1 MEGCSAI
8 GRMNLCKEIIMKLYL
23 VKFQF
28 SKKECYALW
37 YTDDV
42 DGFLLDDNGKIRS
55 FASEEETRLFA
66 NREGYYLDDEIAL
79 ISSDTLLSFGR
90 EEIDCN
96 FILTYWNIF
105 SDLART
111 VNCKFLGDNSD
122 GDVEGIYQKLF
133 YGCNLSA
140 IRKDG
145 EIFVP
150 EWNESER
157 KRLAEIL
164 DNGFKILSDA
174 IV

>member
-1 MEGCSAI
+1 M
-8 GRMNLCKEIIMKLYL
+8 CKEIITKLYL

-28 SKKECYALW
+28 RKKECYALW

-55 FASEEETRLFA
+55 FASEEKARIFGK
-66 NREGYYLDDEIAL
+66 REGYYLDDEIVS
-79 ISSDTLLSFGR
+79 ISSDILLSFGR

-96 FILTYWNIF
+96 LILTYWNIF
-105 SDLART
+105 SDLARS

-133 YGCNLSA
+133 YGCNLPA

-145 EIFVP
+145 EIFSL
-150 EWNESER
+150 EWNESEKR
-157 KRLAEIL
+157 RLAEIL

>member
-23 VKFQF
+23 VKFHF

-55 FASEEETRLFA
+55 FVS
-66 NREGYYLDDEIAL
+66 
-79 ISSDTLLSFGR
+79 

-96 FILTYWNIF
+96 LILTYWNIF

-111 VNCKFLGDNSD
+111 VNCKFLGDNSG

-133 YGCNLSA
+133 YGCNLPA

-157 KRLAEIL
+157 KRLAEIF
-164 DNGFKILSDA
+164 DNGFRILSDA
-174 IV
+174 IE

>member
-1 MEGCSAI
+1 M
-8 GRMNLCKEIIMKLYL
+8 CKEIIMKLYL

-42 DGFLLDDNGKIRS
+42 DGFILDENGKIRS
-55 FASEEETRLFA
+55 FASEEKTRLFA
-66 NREGYYLDDEIAL
+66 NRKGYH
-79 ISSDTLLSFGR
+79 LLEYFFRSCTNGKLQVF
-90 EEIDCN
+90 
-96 FILTYWNIF
+96 
-105 SDLART
+105 
-111 VNCKFLGDNSD
+111 GDNSG

-133 YGCNLSA
+133 YGCNLPA

-157 KRLAEIL
+157 KRLAEIF
-164 DNGFKILSDA
+164 DNGFRILSDA
-174 IV
+174 IE

>member
-96 FILTYWNIF
+96 VILTYWNIF
-105 SDLART
+105 SDLARS

-133 YGCNLSA
+133 YGCNLPA
-140 IRKDG
+140 IRKDR
-145 EIFVP
+145 ETFVP

-164 DNGFKILSDA
+164 ANGFRILSDA